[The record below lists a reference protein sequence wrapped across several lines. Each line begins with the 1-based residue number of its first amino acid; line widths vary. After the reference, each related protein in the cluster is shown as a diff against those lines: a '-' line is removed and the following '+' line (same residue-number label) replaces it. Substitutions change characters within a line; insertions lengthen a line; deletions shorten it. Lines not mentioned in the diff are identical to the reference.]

1 MFNSVFY
8 IVQSALDAVMLRQK
22 LIAHNIANAETP
34 GYKRL
39 DLIFEDELRKAMESK
54 DLKLKLTHKKHIPNF
69 PVVVK
74 PKIMR
79 QMNTSLTNDKNNVDI
94 DYEMNLLAQNT
105 LRYQVLSRLMSMNID
120 RYNIVLRGVR

>member
-1 MFNSVFY
+1 MNSVFY

-54 DLKLKLTHKKHIPNF
+54 DLKLKPPIRSTFQIF
-69 PVVVK
+69 
-74 PKIMR
+74 
-79 QMNTSLTNDKNNVDI
+79 Q
-94 DYEMNLLAQNT
+94 
-105 LRYQVLSRLMSMNID
+105 LS
-120 RYNIVLRGVR
+120 